1 MGRILAFAV
10 LLGLV
15 TFQSR
20 AQLACLSGSIAD
32 SLQNPV
38 EGVSVSIRSIEKGTV
53 TTEEG
58 KFVLCQLPAGDY
70 QLEFSHISFQPFSQP
85 VSLQPGDSLVLEI
98 QLKEKR
104 AVLQQVTVFGEAD
117 SDPPRAGEIKLSGK
131 DLTNF
136 PAATPDIS
144 RILATL
150 PGVVSANELSSGYSV
165 RGGNFDENLVYV
177 NDIPVYRPFLIRAG
191 QQEGLSFVNLDL
203 VSGITF
209 SSGGWQAKYGDKLS
223 SVLNVGYK
231 NPVEGAGSINMGLL
245 GGSAHVEGVDAKDRI
260 SYTAGVRY
268 KNSRYLL
275 NTLSVQ
281 GQYLPRFADFQSLVT
296 FKLGEQSSRHR
307 QKLSVLGAYAQNRYF
322 TEPES
327 QEVEFGTFGKQFRMV
342 AGFDGQEVLDYDIY
356 QTGLKWTNTWDDK
369 VNVDVIASGVYTTE
383 REYFEVEGAYRL
395 CDVNNDPSSDDFREC
410 VIVRG
415 VGSNYHYGRNKLQAT
430 LLNSEARLG
439 INWNHHHITEAGLGT
454 RKERIEDVLNEF
466 VFKDSAGYAS
476 VTDRIWANNTVDGWH
491 YTAYLQHTL
500 FSPDSAHILNAGL
513 RAAYWTVNG
522 QLLAS
527 PRFQYVFTPPRA
539 KKTAFKIAGG
549 VYQQPP
555 FYREMRNRQGEVNRN
570 LKAQVSYHLL
580 AGADY
585 SFQMN
590 GRNFVFFSEAYFKY
604 LDQLVPY
611 DVDNVRL
618 RYFGDNLSKGW
629 AYGVDFRV
637 NGEFIPG
644 TESWFSL
651 GILRTV
657 EDIEGDNL
665 GLVRRPSDQRV
676 TLGIYFQD
684 HFPNDPSMRIY
695 VSTLY
700 GSGFP
705 FSPPDNPDYRNF
717 FRGDEY
723 YRVDVGFTKVFSRE
737 KSQRLSVLKS
747 VWLTAEILNLLGAE
761 NTISYTWIRD
771 VFNQQFAVPNSL
783 SARFLNIRLTGR
795 F

>member
-1 MGRILAFAV
+1 MRRIAFFCLAAIF
-10 LLGLV
+10 
-15 TFQSR
+15 FHSQSL
-20 AQLACLSGSIAD
+20 AQLPCLSGQVTDSLERAIPGVSVFISALDRGTVTNEDGAFSICRLTPGAYRLDVTHIGFRSVSYKLELRPAD
-32 SLQNPV
+32 SL
-38 EGVSVSIRSIEKGTV
+38 
-53 TTEEG
+53 
-58 KFVLCQLPAGDY
+58 L
-70 QLEFSHISFQPFSQP
+70 
-85 VSLQPGDSLVLEI
+85 
-98 QLKEKR
+98 LKITLYEQGS
-104 AVLQQVTVFGEAD
+104 VLQQVTVVGEAGLEQR
-117 SDPPRAGEIKLSGK
+117 RAGEFRLAGE
-131 DLTNF
+131 DLANF

-150 PGVVSANELSSGYSV
+150 PGVVSNNELSSSYSV

-231 NPVEGAGSINMGLL
+231 NPSQNAGSVSIGLL
-245 GGSAHVEGVDAKDRI
+245 GGTAHAEGVSQDDKV

-281 GQYLPRFADFQSLVT
+281 GQYLPRFADFQSLIT
-296 FKLGEQSSRHR
+296 FRLGEQSEARR
-307 QKLSVLGAYAQNRYF
+307 QKLSVLAAYAQNRYL

-327 QEVEFGTFGKQFRMV
+327 QEVEFGTFGRQFRMV

-356 QTGLKWTNTWDDK
+356 QTGVKWSNTWEDK
-369 VNVDVIASGVYTTE
+369 VNLDIIASGVYTGE

-395 CDVNNDPSSDDFREC
+395 CDVNNNPGADEFKEC
-410 VIVRG
+410 VVVRG
-415 VGSNYHYGRNKLQAT
+415 VGSNYHYGRNKLRAS
-430 LLNSEARLG
+430 LLNTEARLG
-439 INWNHHHITEAGLGT
+439 VNWNHRHYTEAGTGL
-454 RKERIEDVLNEF
+454 RKERIEDTLNEYI
-466 VFKDSAGYAS
+466 FKDSAGFAS
-476 VTDRIWANNTVDGWH
+476 VTDRIWTNNTVDGYH
-491 YTAYLQHTL
+491 TTFYLQHTF
-500 FSPDSAHILNAGL
+500 FSGDSVHIVNGGIRFAH
-513 RAAYWTVNG
+513 WTVNG
-522 QLLAS
+522 QLLLS
-527 PRFQYVFTPPRA
+527 PRFQYVLNPPWARQV
-539 KKTAFKIAGG
+539 AFKIAGG

-585 SFQMN
+585 SFQVG
-590 GRNFVFFSEAYFKY
+590 GRNFVFFSEAYLKY
-604 LDQLVPY
+604 LTRLVPY
-611 DVDNVRL
+611 DIENVRL
-618 RYFGDNLSKGW
+618 RYFGDNLAKGW

-651 GILRTV
+651 GLLRTV
-657 EDIEGDNL
+657 EDIENDKL
-665 GLVRRPSDQRV
+665 GFVRRPSDQHV
-676 TLGIYFQD
+676 TLGIFFQD
-684 HFPNDPSMRIY
+684 HFPNDPSMRIF

-700 GSGFP
+700 GSGLP
-705 FSPPDNPDYRNF
+705 FSPPGNPDYRNF
-717 FRGDEY
+717 FSGDEY

-737 KSQRLSVLKS
+737 KRQRMEVLKS

-761 NTISYTWIRD
+761 NTISYTWIKD

-783 SARFLNIRLTGR
+783 SARFLNVRLSGR